1 MALSIRPINTGM
13 IQVDTGIHITQG
25 RNVGKKVYI
34 PALTWLIE
42 GGEKLILVDTGMAA
56 TKMADWHHKGSYQ
69 DEGMD
74 ICSQLQKIGV
84 NPKDIDIVIFTHL
97 HWDHCYNMK
106 EFVNAEYIVHKKEL
120 DFAKDPIP
128 PYYRSYESPVLGLE
142 PPFADVSF
150 TVVEGEEQII
160 PGVTVFPTPGHSPGH
175 QSVEVMTDGGNYIIA
190 GDAVFTEENLKG
202 ALDEKLPFLPIGRF
216 TSYLEMWD
224 SLVKIAKR
232 SSLILPGHDLKVLEK
247 EIYK

>member
-84 NPKDIDIVIFTHL
+84 NPKDIDCHFYSFAL
-97 HWDHCYNMK
+97 GSLSYMK
-106 EFVNAEYIVHKKEL
+106 EFVNAEY
-120 DFAKDPIP
+120 
-128 PYYRSYESPVLGLE
+128 
-142 PPFADVSF
+142 VS
-150 TVVEGEEQII
+150 V
-160 PGVTVFPTPGHSPGH
+160 
-175 QSVEVMTDGGNYIIA
+175 
-190 GDAVFTEENLKG
+190 
-202 ALDEKLPFLPIGRF
+202 
-216 TSYLEMWD
+216 
-224 SLVKIAKR
+224 
-232 SSLILPGHDLKVLEK
+232 
-247 EIYK
+247 